1 MSILE
6 EGQGKVRRRQRRRF
20 TDEYTAPTVKLVL
33 SGHKT
38 AGQVALALRV
48 RGRERRYRETLRSEK

>member
-1 MSILE
+1 ME

-20 TDEYTAPTVKLVL
+20 TDEYKAPTVKLVL

-38 AGQVALALRV
+38 AGQVAVALGV
-48 RGRERRYRETLRSEK
+48 RDRERRYRETLRSET

>member
-1 MSILE
+1 M
-6 EGQGKVRRRQRRRF
+6 F
-20 TDEYTAPTVKLVL
+20 TDEYTAPAVKLVL

-48 RGRERRYRETLRSEK
+48 RGRERRYRETLRSER

>member
-1 MSILE
+1 M
-6 EGQGKVRRRQRRRF
+6 F

-48 RGRERRYRETLRSEK
+48 RGRERRYRETLRSER

>member
-1 MSILE
+1 ME

-20 TDEYTAPTVKLVL
+20 TDEYSAPTVKLVL

-48 RGRERRYRETLRSEK
+48 RGRDRRYRETLRSET